1 MPLPTQW
8 HGGGGHRRSRSGGAE
23 GTGLQMGDGMAASG
37 GSGEDTPAAAAA
49 PAAHDAAGLPGDIR
63 TAASRRH
70 LLLRPVRLVRE
81 VVSEALFHFDSDDG
95 WAMASHVALQILLA
109 LFPFFIVV
117 AAMAGVIGSQDLADE
132 VTEMVFETWPKE
144 VAGPISDEVHAV
156 LTRNHTSALTLGLV
170 FAMWFSSNGVEALRM
185 ALNRAYRVAET
196 RNYFHR
202 RLQSFV
208 FVVLGAV
215 GLLSLA
221 VLVVFGPL
229 IWGLLEEHLPWLAAV
244 ERNTRMERIVIATVV
259 LVAVL
264 GLSHMWLPDGRRR
277 LSDVV
282 PGIVF
287 TIVAWLAAGI
297 GFGFYLQNFSPYSNT
312 YAGLASVTAAIVF
325 LYLIATIFIIGG
337 ELNSAVMRWRAR
349 RRRGVLQGRAQ

>member
-1 MPLPTQW
+1 MAREHMTAGDTTGTTPP
-8 HGGGGHRRSRSGGAE
+8 GGGSR
-23 GTGLQMGDGMAASG
+23 GTPLYGPPAAG
-37 GSGEDTPAAAAA
+37 TAPARPPAAASIREAA
-49 PAAHDAAGLPGDIR
+49 A
-63 TAASRRH
+63 RRRFW
-70 LLLRPVRLVRE
+70 RPFRAVRE
-81 VVSEALFHFDSDDG
+81 VVGEALFHFDSDDG

-117 AAMAGVIGSQDLADE
+117 AALAGVIGSQGLADE

-156 LTRNHTSALTLGLV
+156 LTRNHTSALTIGLA

-185 ALNRAYRVAET
+185 ALNRAYRMVET
-196 RNYFHR
+196 RNYIHR
-202 RLQSFV
+202 RIQSLV

-229 IWGLLEEHLPWLAAV
+229 IWGLLETHVPWLAAV
-244 ERNTRMERIVIATVV
+244 ERNTRMERIVIATLV

-264 GLSHMWLPDGRRR
+264 GLAHMWLPGGRRR
-277 LSDVV
+277 LTDVL
-282 PGIVF
+282 PGIGF

-312 YAGLASVTAAIVF
+312 YAGLAGVTAAIVF

-349 RRRGVLQGRAQ
+349 RRRGHAEATHDGAAQS